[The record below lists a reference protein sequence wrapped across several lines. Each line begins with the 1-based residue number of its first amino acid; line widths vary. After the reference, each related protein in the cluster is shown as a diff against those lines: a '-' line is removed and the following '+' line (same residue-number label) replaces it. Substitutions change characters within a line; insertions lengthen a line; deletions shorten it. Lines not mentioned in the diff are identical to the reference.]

1 MRRETKIGITVSA
14 ILATL
19 TVVLLR
25 RPPKL
30 GVLSGYLTD
39 ADTGSPIEDIT
50 LGLDGLQAKTDAD
63 GYYGYTELEHGT
75 YWMSATDPHHR
86 YEPKPSV
93 VPEGIPIP
101 ATKRLDIE
109 LVPLPPGP
117 PPTPEPFEASFTPL
131 CCAYY
136 KFFGK
141 EEGLAESLYEVPE
154 LIPFIAKLKNEILPE
169 ITNSYIA
176 QYKPTGL
183 CAGPGH
189 FYKWDSEGGET
200 VHGYELFGQE
210 FEGRVKYPPTPQS
223 GIKMVVPA
231 LEGKNWACYLDV
243 NGPYAFSSDY
253 FLNCL
258 RVDGSGSLVKF
269 RGPTWNE
276 YRAFHA
282 PGFIAML
289 RIESGDERLAL
300 PCVLIRRFYG
310 TGYDVGYGL
319 DWEYQLANLLTEHK
333 LALWKY
339 KLSRSKLI
347 ELYDKY
353 EGQRNVYPHGAIY
366 KPDSDDAEEAGVIL
380 LGRPGDI
387 WCERVNG
394 DRLYHV
400 NYDLDEVEA
409 AYTTKVSA
417 EDSEY
422 AETKALFESQ
432 KAKYE
437 QNWTN
442 P

>member
-1 MRRETKIGITVSA
+1 MKKQTKIGITVSA

-25 RPPKL
+25 KPPKL
-30 GVLSGYLTD
+30 GVLSVYVTD
-39 ADTGSPIEDIT
+39 ADTGSPIEDIL
-50 LGLDGLQAKTDAD
+50 LGLDGLEAATDAS
-63 GYYGYTELEHGT
+63 GYYGYTELEPGT

-117 PPTPEPFEASFTPL
+117 PPTPEPFQASFTAL
-131 CCAYY
+131 CCGHY
-136 KFFGK
+136 KFYGK
-141 EEGLAESLYEVPE
+141 EEGLAESLYGVPE
-154 LIPFIAKLKNEILPE
+154 LKPFITKLKNEILPE
-169 ITNSYIA
+169 IVNSYIA

-183 CAGPGH
+183 CAGPRH
-189 FYKWDSEGGET
+189 FYKWDDEGGET
-200 VHGYELFGQE
+200 VHGYELFGRE

-231 LEGKNWACYLDV
+231 LEGKNWTCYLDINV
-243 NGPYAFSSDY
+243 PYAFSSDY

-269 RGPTWNE
+269 RGPTWNQ
-276 YRAFHA
+276 YRALPTAGHV
-282 PGFIAML
+282 AML

-300 PCVLIRRFYG
+300 PCVLIRRFHG
-310 TGYDVGYGL
+310 TGYDVGGAVN
-319 DWEYQLANLLTEHK
+319 WEYQLANLLTEHK

-339 KLSRSKLI
+339 GLSRSKLI
-347 ELYDKY
+347 DLYNKY
-353 EGQRNVYPHGAIY
+353 EGQQNVYAHGAVY
-366 KPDSDDAEEAGVIL
+366 KPDSEDAEEAGTIL
-380 LGRPGDI
+380 LDRPGDI
-387 WCERVNG
+387 YAEPVNG
-394 DRLYHV
+394 DWLYHV
-400 NYDLDEVEA
+400 NYTLDEVEA

-417 EDSEY
+417 EDREY
-422 AETKALFESQ
+422 AETKALFEGL
-432 KAKYE
+432 KAKYA
-437 QNWTN
+437 QNWTD